1 MHGEF
6 GVEAMKQI
14 GVLAVLAALLVSA
27 PEASAQNAATD
38 DIVERGG
45 YGTTV
50 LYTTMVKG
58 VRITRGHLPEPASGL
73 TPIVPI
79 FEIAA
84 PRFQALGNGLFY
96 DSERNRL
103 VDCFRRR
110 GTQVGQ
116 VILRCVSLR
125 FSR

>member
-1 MHGEF
+1 
-6 GVEAMKQI
+6 MKQL

-27 PEASAQNAATD
+27 PEASAQNAED
-38 DIVERGG
+38 GIVERGG
-45 YGTTV
+45 YGTTA
-50 LYTTMVKG
+50 LYTTVVKG

-84 PRFQALGNGLFY
+84 PRFQPLGNGLFY

-116 VILRCVSLR
+116 VVLRCISLR
-125 FSR
+125 FGR

>member
-1 MHGEF
+1 
-6 GVEAMKQI
+6 MKQS

-27 PEASAQNAATD
+27 PEASAQNTAVD

-45 YGTTV
+45 YGTTA
-50 LYTTMVKG
+50 LYTTVVKG

-116 VILRCVSLR
+116 VVLRCVSLR

>member
-1 MHGEF
+1 
-6 GVEAMKQI
+6 MKQLGI
-14 GVLAVLAALLVSA
+14 VAVSAALLFSA
-27 PEASAQNAATD
+27 PQASSAQNATAD

-45 YGTTV
+45 YGNTA
-50 LYTTMVKG
+50 LYTTIVKG
-58 VRITRGHLPEPASGL
+58 VRITRGHLPEPESGL
-73 TPIVPI
+73 TPLVPV
-79 FEIAA
+79 FEIVG

-103 VDCFRRR
+103 IDCFRRR

-116 VILRCVSLR
+116 VVLRCVSLT

>member
-1 MHGEF
+1 
-6 GVEAMKQI
+6 MKQL

-27 PEASAQNAATD
+27 PEASAQNTAAD

-45 YGTTV
+45 YGTTA
-50 LYTTMVKG
+50 LYTTVVKG

-116 VILRCVSLR
+116 VVLRCVSLR